1 MTCSS
6 ALPDIFRYLATLPAV
21 VSAIKNEALKMI
33 VNSNVRKTLE
43 RTRMVAPQPLT
54 DEAMNMLSQGGR
66 SPVFAGVAELIELA
80 TNPKLLSRMEP
91 TWHPWF

>member
-1 MTCSS
+1 V
-6 ALPDIFRYLATLPAV
+6 LAV
-21 VSAIKNEALKMI
+21 VSAIKNEALKI
-33 VNSNVRKTLE
+33 VVNSNVRKTLE
-43 RTRMVAPQPLT
+43 RTRLVAPQPLS
-54 DEAMNMLSQGGR
+54 DEAMNLLFAQGGR